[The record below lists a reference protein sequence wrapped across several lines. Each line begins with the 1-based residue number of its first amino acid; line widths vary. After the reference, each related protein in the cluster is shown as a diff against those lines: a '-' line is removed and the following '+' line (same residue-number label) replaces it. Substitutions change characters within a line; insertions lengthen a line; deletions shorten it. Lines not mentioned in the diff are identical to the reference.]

1 MASETCRRDNIT
13 SNFEKINVNPL
24 SDNLFIFQKDK
35 STTLHEFSDKTCLL
49 RDLII
54 HASQNIACKVL
65 LCKLPL
71 ETYQVK

>member
-1 MASETCRRDNIT
+1 M

-35 STTLHEFSDKTCLL
+35 RTTLQEFSDKHATCLP

-54 HASQNIACKVL
+54 ACLGLFRSV
-65 LCKLPL
+65 PRHR
-71 ETYQVK
+71 TSIVKTK